1 MHHTSA
7 SYRLFLWFNYGL
19 LTLLAL
25 LCLFPLVNILAI
37 SFSSSG
43 AVSAGSVTFWP
54 VDFTLSSYTYMLQN
68 GRFTGSF
75 LVSLTRVVLGVS
87 VNLVLTVLV
96 AYPLSKEARTF
107 RSRTVYAWIF
117 VFTMLF
123 SGGLIPTYLIVK
135 ETGMLD
141 TVWALILPGAVP
153 IFNVLLMLNFFR
165 GLPKELEEASW
176 IDGAGH
182 LRTLW
187 SVYLPVSLPS
197 IATVAL
203 FTVVGHWNAWFDG
216 MIYMKNPE
224 HYPLATYLQSMLQQQ
239 AAVQTTGSMSL
250 EEAELLSQVSDRTT
264 QASQI
269 FLSVVPILALYPFLQ
284 RYFVQG
290 LVVGSVKG

>member
-1 MHHTSA
+1 MHHISA
-7 SYRLFLWFNYGL
+7 PYRWFLRFNYAV
-19 LTLLAL
+19 LTVLAL

-43 AVSAGSVTFWP
+43 AVAAGKVTFWP
-54 VDFTLSSYTYMLQN
+54 VDWTLSSYTYMMENRQ
-68 GRFTGSF
+68 FTGSF
-75 LVSLTRVVLGVS
+75 LISLTRVALGTA
-87 VNLVLTVLV
+87 VNLVLTILV
-96 AYPLSKEARTF
+96 AYPLSKDARTF

-123 SGGLIPTYLIVK
+123 GGGLIPTYLVVK
-135 ETGMLD
+135 ETGMLNS
-141 TVWALILPGAVP
+141 VWALILPGAVP

-165 GLPKELEEASW
+165 GLPKELEEAAW
-176 IDGAGH
+176 MDGAGH
-182 LRTLW
+182 FRTLW

-197 IATVAL
+197 IATVTL

-216 MIYMKNPE
+216 MIYMKSPE

-239 AAVQTTGSMSL
+239 LNVTTTTGMSL
-250 EEAELLSQVSDRTT
+250 EEADRLSRVSDRTT

-269 FLSVVPILALYPFLQ
+269 FLSVVPILVLYPFLQ
-284 RYFVQG
+284 RYFVKG